1 MYTIKK
7 LSVLLKI
14 FLETVFKVFFSWSER
29 NRIELKLLIMVI
41 KGCNLM
47 RRSKLE
53 KDENILP
60 FRSHQAALPGEM
72 SGTDTRNEFKSAVKE
87 EI

>member
-1 MYTIKK
+1 
-7 LSVLLKI
+7 
-14 FLETVFKVFFSWSER
+14 
-29 NRIELKLLIMVI
+29 
-41 KGCNLM
+41 M

-60 FRSHQAALPGEM
+60 FRTHQVALSGEM
-72 SGTDTRNEFKSAVKE
+72 SGTDTRNEFKCTVKE